1 MKKVHIYFFVL
12 VSLFFIMGCNNKHT
26 HHFENYQCG
35 CGEVEELTV
44 TLVDNDNTT
53 LVKVKYG
60 QLIDSSYFEV
70 NNDLFIGW
78 FLGDEIF
85 NTQEAILSPITLV
98 SKYYSTDLDYNI
110 NYVIDS
116 KYLYYQ
122 SKDEMVL
129 DFLKDFY
136 YFVSPKESLK
146 TFIYGIN
153 GNEPTWV
160 NYIGGSEGAF
170 NYLLY
175 NNDIDVLN
183 NDYFFNSEEYKDK
196 WYILSSYVKEK
207 ICFNNKRFGYPEFE
221 YNYGALDFKR
231 YIINDPNIYISTY
244 GGEENFYGFPHN
256 QIDFVESYKYISE
269 DISLL
274 KPFSEFFDGW
284 YLDQEFTDGP
294 YITIEK
300 GSFGDKTF
308 YAKIKEEI
316 SYSISFEDEYG
327 FESED
332 IIIKK
337 GDNVTLP
344 TLEKPGYTFLG
355 WQLDYE
361 LFENEFEFNFD
372 CSISLEA
379 KWQKDGEMTY
389 HYLEYNDKVI
399 TYHNNYV
406 AVEIP
411 NEYVQKEEELRACW
425 ESSYISDFLPSTDPE
440 TMKKE
445 LLYVLDFLESYNMN
459 CMFFHLRTHNNAFY
473 KTTLA
478 PIHSS
483 YGTIKTFEEWDYLE
497 WLIEECHKRGIEFH
511 AWLNPY
517 RIELSGLSL
526 DTTVYDISKRYV
538 DYPNN
543 PASNPDNILLTYVD
557 GKTQGAILNPAKED
571 VQNHIVDVCMEIV
584 NNYSVDGIHFDDY
597 FYQKFSENSNILE
610 ELDQIDF
617 EMYIENN
624 QTNYNL
630 NSVSDKENWRRNNVD
645 NLIYQISLSLEEF
658 NFKNNKEV
666 VFGISPTGVY
676 KSGDGTVE
684 SGSSTRGTGHYGG
697 YHYCDT
703 VKWVNEGW
711 IDYIIPQCYTS
722 FDNKNFS
729 FQDITTWWNQV
740 VDGKNVNLYIGIG
753 LNLSINETYKYS
765 LATQKDE
772 LINQFLFLNDLE
784 NVKGVSIFSFGTMK
798 KVVSS
803 DQYISHEAFIKIHC
817 NFWINKVK
825 APRS

>member
-1 MKKVHIYFFVL
+1 
-12 VSLFFIMGCNNKHT
+12 
-26 HHFENYQCG
+26 
-35 CGEVEELTV
+35 
-44 TLVDNDNTT
+44 
-53 LVKVKYG
+53 
-60 QLIDSSYFEV
+60 
-70 NNDLFIGW
+70 
-78 FLGDEIF
+78 
-85 NTQEAILSPITLV
+85 
-98 SKYYSTDLDYNI
+98 
-110 NYVIDS
+110 
-116 KYLYYQ
+116 
-122 SKDEMVL
+122 
-129 DFLKDFY
+129 
-136 YFVSPKESLK
+136 
-146 TFIYGIN
+146 
-153 GNEPTWV
+153 
-160 NYIGGSEGAF
+160 
-170 NYLLY
+170 
-175 NNDIDVLN
+175 
-183 NDYFFNSEEYKDK
+183 
-196 WYILSSYVKEK
+196 
-207 ICFNNKRFGYPEFE
+207 
-221 YNYGALDFKR
+221 
-231 YIINDPNIYISTY
+231 
-244 GGEENFYGFPHN
+244 
-256 QIDFVESYKYISE
+256 
-269 DISLL
+269 
-274 KPFSEFFDGW
+274 
-284 YLDQEFTDGP
+284 
-294 YITIEK
+294 
-300 GSFGDKTF
+300 
-308 YAKIKEEI
+308 
-316 SYSISFEDEYG
+316 
-327 FESED
+327 
-332 IIIKK
+332 
-337 GDNVTLP
+337 
-344 TLEKPGYTFLG
+344 
-355 WQLDYE
+355 
-361 LFENEFEFNFD
+361 
-372 CSISLEA
+372 
-379 KWQKDGEMTY
+379 
-389 HYLEYNDKVI
+389 
-399 TYHNNYV
+399 
-406 AVEIP
+406 
-411 NEYVQKEEELRACW
+411 
-425 ESSYISDFLPSTDPE
+425 
-440 TMKKE
+440 MKKE

-571 VQNHIVDVCMEIV
+571 VQKHIVDVCMEIV

-684 SGSSTRGTGHYGG
+684 SGSSTKGTGHYGG
-697 YHYCDT
+697 YYYCDT

-740 VDGKNVNLYIGIG
+740 VDGKNVNLYIGIS

-798 KVVSS
+798 KVLNNE
-803 DQYISHEAFIKIHC
+803 QYISHDAFIKIKSD
-817 NFWINKVK
+817 FWINEVKV
-825 APRS
+825 PSN